1 VRSSPRDER
10 GLSESLQFA
19 VIWPVLM
26 LVTLGIIEGGIW
38 LHARN
43 VAERAAI
50 AAVGAA
56 SGSRGSTDAAREL
69 AHDLAGS
76 GGLSNVS
83 VEVSRGAVEVTA
95 VVSADSPLVLDLGL
109 GRIRETAAGP
119 LERVTRP

>member
-1 VRSSPRDER
+1 MLPATRGER

-26 LVTLGIIEGGIW
+26 LVTLGVIEGGIW

-56 SGSRGSTDAAREL
+56 SGSYGDDDTARQL
-69 AHDLAGS
+69 GGDLAAA
-76 GGLSNVS
+76 GGLSNVE
-83 VEVSRGAVEVTA
+83 VAVSRGPSAVAV

-109 GRIRETAAGP
+109 GRIREAAAGP
-119 LERVTRP
+119 LERVTGP